1 MAKKPDDKK
10 PDDKNASAPVDAASA
25 SMNKAQAEYQHYLK
39 RMQGHNQG
47 GMQGYIAVPA
57 GNEGVPGWAIPPS
70 VAMLPNG
77 SAGYYAA
84 MPQGGSHGQG
94 SLTHSLGSTIRLG
107 VDVVNAALAGGV
119 RLLNGISGAAYG
131 YGEQGHGH
139 QGCGCGCNSCGDDC
153 CGDDCCGHDCCGCEC
168 CQPGVGSCC

>member
-1 MAKKPDDKK
+1 MAKKD
-10 PDDKNASAPVDAASA
+10 DDKNAAAPADVASA

-39 RMQGHNQG
+39 RVQGQNPG
-47 GMQGYIAVPA
+47 GMQGYIAMPA
-57 GNEGVPGWAIPPS
+57 GEGVPGWAVPPS
-70 VAMLPNG
+70 VAMLAHGPG
-77 SAGYYAA
+77 GYYAA
-84 MPQGGSHGQG
+84 MPQGGPHGGQG

-131 YGEQGHGH
+131 HGEQGHGH
-139 QGCGCGCNSCGDDC
+139 HDCGCGCNSGCDC
-153 CGDDCCGHDCCGCEC
+153 CGDDCCGSDCCGCEC